1 MKNFLKIY
9 CPFLFLILKNIK
21 YLSLIFLNKFYY
33 FLCTFFLFR
42 KIDYFFNLDLKKKTS
57 QFKYLDKNSVFIDI
71 GTNLGKY
78 LQFVDDYC
86 GCKIICYEP
95 HPKAYKYLIKKYGSK
110 KNITIFNKAVTNN
123 KAGQQ
128 NLYLH
133 PHENEDS
140 DAGKFSQ
147 SASLYSTK
155 FNVSSCNFVKVETVD
170 IKEIL
175 SSFDYIDCIKIN
187 AEGVEFLILPVLIAK
202 HYKIKKV
209 FCSFHHEKISN
220 VTNDYLAI
228 KKSLTEKKLISGW
241 FNEML

>member
-9 CPFLFLILKNIK
+9 CPVFFLILKSIK
-21 YLSLIFLNKFYY
+21 YFLLNFLDKVYF
-33 FLCTFFLFR
+33 FLCKFFLFR
-42 KIDYFFNLDLKKKTS
+42 KIDYFFNLDLKKKIT

-71 GTNLGKY
+71 GANLGKY
-78 LQFVDDYC
+78 SQFVDDFC

-95 HPKAYKYLIKKYGSK
+95 HPKAYKYLIEKFRSK
-110 KNITIFNKAVTNN
+110 KNITIFNKAVTN
-123 KAGQQ
+123 KTGHE

-133 PHENEDS
+133 PFENEDS
-140 DAGKFSQ
+140 GADKFSQ

-155 FNVSSCNFVKVETVD
+155 FNVSASNFVRVESVD

-175 SSFDYIDCIKIN
+175 DDFNYIDCIKIN
-187 AEGVEFLILPVLIAK
+187 AEGVEFLILPDLIAS
-202 HYKIKKV
+202 HGKIKKV

-220 VTNDYLAI
+220 LNSVYLAI
-228 KKSLTEKKLISGW
+228 KKSLVEKGLLRGW